1 MPDNA
6 EVFINN
12 KKLRDVSAMSY
23 IKIDS
28 GYTLIYYDYDKDESE
43 VINIEGKIVT
53 VKSGNIDINLSERS
67 FDTFGKKILLS
78 SPDKL
83 NSVTKSNWQRI
94 NINDIINW
102 E

>member
-1 MPDNA
+1 
-6 EVFINN
+6 
-12 KKLRDVSAMSY
+12 MSY

-83 NSVTKSNWQRI
+83 NSVTKSN
-94 NINDIINW
+94 
-102 E
+102 